1 MLLTDSKP
9 EAVTASAQTPDS
21 PGPSKPGRAARVAD
35 RLRGSV
41 PPVATLA
48 TVLILWQVLPGALD
62 VQPFIF
68 PELSSVLEKFTSR
81 ETLQVLYDN
90 SLVTLYEALVGLVIG
105 VAAGIVAGFVLGEF
119 EVARRSFYPFLIA
132 FQSMPKVAL
141 APLFVIWFGFGTTP
155 KVLVV
160 IILCFFPMLVNTMSG
175 VMNVERSKRDL
186 FRSMCASRLQV
197 WRRLLLPAS
206 LPSIFA
212 GLEVAVVFSLLGAI
226 TGEFV
231 SADEGLGV
239 VIQQYKTN
247 YDTAGVFAVLIVLSA
262 AGVIMNQIVQQSRK
276 RLLHWQE

>member
-1 MLLTDSKP
+1 LSITDSKP
-9 EAVTASAQTPDS
+9 QIDAPAGVPKSRTPQS
-21 PGPSKPGRAARVAD
+21 SSMLQRVAD
-35 RLRGSV
+35 RARRAAL
-41 PPVATLA
+41 PVGTLVV
-48 TVLILWQVLPGALD
+48 VLLLWQVLPGMLN

-68 PELSSVLEKFTSR
+68 PELTAVVDKFTSPG
-81 ETLQVLYDN
+81 TMQVLYEN
-90 SLVTLYEALVGLVIG
+90 GRVTLYEAIVGLVIG

-119 EVARRSFYPFLIA
+119 EAARRSFYPFLIA

-155 KVLVV
+155 KVLIVV
-160 IILCFFPMLVNTMSG
+160 IMCFFPMLVNTMSG
-175 VMNVERSKRDL
+175 VMNVDKSKRDL
-186 FRSMCASRLQV
+186 FRSLCASRLQL

-239 VIQQYKTN
+239 VLQQYKTN
-247 YDTAGVFAVLIVLSA
+247 YDTAGVFAVLIVLSS
-262 AGVIMNQIVQQSRK
+262 AGVVMNQIVQQTRR
-276 RLLHWQE
+276 RLLFWQE